1 MEKLLITKVG
11 DVYVSS
17 TSSSYAIGYLGGFIC
32 YDVGGSIE
40 YIRNA
45 FNDPV
50 QQTYEWGYG
59 SYAHIEQKND
69 QISIGFAIDQ
79 FNETPGAPVFELTLT
94 QMNYILDRWQ
104 EALEKKPN
112 KIIITK
118 DDNGEIKVEFED

>member
-1 MEKLLITKVG
+1 MEKLLITNVG

-17 TSSSYAIGYLGGFIC
+17 TSSSYAIGYLGGFLC
-32 YDVGGSIE
+32 YDVGVSVDFFKEWLADPSRVGTGGNYSQVEKHGDIITIAFE
-40 YIRNA
+40 Y
-45 FNDPV
+45 D
-50 QQTYEWGYG
+50 W
-59 SYAHIEQKND
+59 
-69 QISIGFAIDQ
+69 

-118 DDNGEIKVEFED
+118 DDSGKIKVEFED